1 MPSLTGVWRLISGS
15 SASSASSS
23 RSRSIPS
30 VSRTAIQ
37 SAHQEATHGSTL
49 GVLTLSAI
57 GVVYGDIGTSPL
69 YALRECFHGQH
80 GVAPTHENV
89 LGVLSLIFWSLTLII
104 SIKYILFVMRADNNG
119 EGGILALLALVA
131 KSPDAKRKSRA
142 SLIALGLFGAAL
154 LYGDGMITPA
164 ISVLG
169 AVEGLG
175 IVTHIVEP
183 YIVPITLVILVA
195 LFMIQSR
202 GTTRVGMLFGPVMV
216 AWFITIAVLGLTW
229 IVKEPRVLSAFNP
242 WHAVTFFRANG
253 WHGFV
258 VLGAVFLVVT
268 GGEALYADM
277 GHFGPKPIRLAWF
290 SIVLPALFLNYLG
303 QGAMLLLNPAAASS
317 PFYLMAPR
325 WALLALVVLA
335 TFAAIIASQA
345 LISGAFSLTRQ
356 AIQLG
361 YSPRLDIEYT
371 SEHHQGQIYIS
382 QVNWALM
389 FCTLGLVLG
398 FRSSSALAAAYG
410 IAVTLT
416 MLITT
421 MLAYLVARGAWGVRR
436 VVAGS
441 IALFFFL
448 IELSFFGANLLKV
461 AHGGWF
467 PLVVGAVVYT
477 ILSTWK
483 RGRALLASRMREKLY
498 PFDQFLQDI
507 ETFPPQRVTGTAV
520 FMTSNLTGTPPT
532 LLHNLQHNKVL
543 HERVILLTVVTSDT
557 PYVAPEKRT
566 QVEVLG
572 HGFYRLTVRYGFMEE
587 PDVPEALSQASTH
600 GFKVDLNDTTF
611 FLGLETLLATRRP
624 GLPLWRERLFVLIAR
639 NAVRANAFFKIP
651 PERVVELG
659 MQVEL

>member
-1 MPSLTGVWRLISGS
+1 MNRRTPNPEHTSGL
-15 SASSASSS
+15 
-23 RSRSIPS
+23 
-30 VSRTAIQ
+30 
-37 SAHQEATHGSTL
+37 GLLTL
-49 GVLTLSAI
+49 GAI

-69 YALRECFHGQH
+69 YSLRECFHGEH
-80 GVAPTHENV
+80 GVAATHDNV

-104 SIKYILFVMRADNNG
+104 SVKYILFVMRADNNG

-131 KSPDAKRKSRA
+131 QGPDAKRKSRA
-142 SLIALGLFGAAL
+142 MLIALGLFGAAL

-164 ISVLG
+164 ISVLS
-169 AVEGLG
+169 AVEGLEV
-175 IVTHIVEP
+175 VTHIFEP
-183 YIVPITLVILVA
+183 YIVPITLVILVV

-202 GTTRVGMLFGPVMV
+202 GTTRVGMLFGPVMIV
-216 AWFITIAVLGLTW
+216 WFVTIAVLGLTW
-229 IVKEPRVLSAFNP
+229 VVREPRVLTAFNP
-242 WHAVTFFRANG
+242 MHGLSFFVANG

-303 QGAMLLLNPAAASS
+303 QGAMILLDPAAASS
-317 PFYLMAPR
+317 PFFLMAPR
-325 WALLALVVLA
+325 WGLLPLVILA
-335 TFAAIIASQA
+335 TAAAIIASQA

-361 YSPRLDIEYT
+361 YSPRLEILYT
-371 SEHHQGQIYIS
+371 SAHHQGQIYVP

-389 FCTLGLVLG
+389 FATLGLVIG

-410 IAVTLT
+410 IAVSLT

-436 VVAGS
+436 PVAGS

-448 IELSFFGANLLKV
+448 IELGFFGANLTKV
-461 AHGGWF
+461 LHGGWF
-467 PLVVGAVVYT
+467 PLVVGTVVYT
-477 ILSTWK
+477 LLSTWK
-483 RGRALLASRMREKLY
+483 AGRALLAQRMRERLY
-498 PFDQFLQDI
+498 PFDKFLQDI
-507 ETFPPQRVTGTAV
+507 EAYPPQRVSGTAI
-520 FMTSNLTGTPPT
+520 FMTSNLQGTPPT

-543 HERVILLTVVTSDT
+543 HERVVLLTVTTSDVPHVSGDNRAT
-557 PYVAPEKRT
+557 VDP
-566 QVEVLG
+566 LG
-572 HGFYRLTVRYGFMEE
+572 HGFYRVTLRYGFMEE
-587 PDVPEALSQASTH
+587 PNVPEALEEASAR
-600 GFKVDLNDTTF
+600 GFPLDLNETTF
-611 FLGLETLLATRRP
+611 FLGIETLLATRRP

-639 NAVRANAFFKIP
+639 NAMRANAFFKIP

>member
-1 MPSLTGVWRLISGS
+1 LSSPSTSRVAPQTRRIPHPEHTSG
-15 SASSASSS
+15 
-23 RSRSIPS
+23 
-30 VSRTAIQ
+30 
-37 SAHQEATHGSTL
+37 L
-49 GVLTLSAI
+49 GVLTLGAI

-69 YALRECFHGQH
+69 YSLRECFHGQH
-80 GVAPTHENV
+80 GVAATHDNV

-104 SIKYILFVMRADNNG
+104 SVKYILFVMRADNNG

-131 KSPDAKRKSRA
+131 QGPDAKRKSRA
-142 SLIALGLFGAAL
+142 MLIALGLFGAAL

-164 ISVLG
+164 ISVLS
-169 AVEGLG
+169 AVEGLEV
-175 IVTHIVEP
+175 VTHIFEP
-183 YIVPITLVILVA
+183 YIVPITLAILVF

-216 AWFITIAVLGLTW
+216 VWFATIAVLGLSW
-229 IVKEPRVLSAFNP
+229 VVREPRVLAAFNP
-242 WHAVTFFRANG
+242 VHGMTFFQANG

-303 QGAMLLLNPAAASS
+303 QGAMILLDPAKAAS
-317 PFYLMAPR
+317 PFYFMAPR
-325 WALLALVVLA
+325 WGLLPLVILA
-335 TFAAIIASQA
+335 TAAAIIASQA

-361 YSPRLDIEYT
+361 YSPRLEILYT
-371 SEHHQGQIYIS
+371 SAHHQGQIYVP

-389 FCTLGLVLG
+389 FATLGLVVG
-398 FRSSSALAAAYG
+398 FQSSSALAAAYG
-410 IAVTLT
+410 IAVSLT

-436 VVAGS
+436 PVAGS

-448 IELSFFGANLLKV
+448 IEFAFFGANLTKV

-467 PLVVGAVVYT
+467 PLVVGIIVYT
-477 ILSTWK
+477 VLSTWK
-483 RGRALLASRMREKLY
+483 AGRALLAQRMRERLY

-507 ETFPPQRVTGTAV
+507 ETYPPQRVSGTAI
-520 FMTSNLTGTPPT
+520 FMTSNLQGTPPT

-543 HERVILLTVVTSDT
+543 HERVVLLTVTTSDVPHVRAHDRAT
-557 PYVAPEKRT
+557 VDS
-566 QVEVLG
+566 LG
-572 HGFYRLTVRYGFMEE
+572 HGFYRLTLRYGFMEE
-587 PDVPEALSQASTH
+587 PDVPDALGEASVR
-600 GFKVDLNDTTF
+600 GFPIDLNETTF
-611 FLGLETLLATRRP
+611 FLGIETLLASRRP

-639 NAVRANAFFKIP
+639 NAMRANAFFKIP

>member
-1 MPSLTGVWRLISGS
+1 LSSPSTSRVAPQTRRIPHPEHTSG
-15 SASSASSS
+15 
-23 RSRSIPS
+23 
-30 VSRTAIQ
+30 
-37 SAHQEATHGSTL
+37 L
-49 GVLTLSAI
+49 GVLTLGAI

-69 YALRECFHGQH
+69 YSLRECFHGQH
-80 GVAPTHENV
+80 GVAATHDNV

-104 SIKYILFVMRADNNG
+104 SVKYILFVMRADNNG

-131 KSPDAKRKSRA
+131 QGPDAKRKSRA
-142 SLIALGLFGAAL
+142 MLIALGLFGAAL

-164 ISVLG
+164 ISVLS
-169 AVEGLG
+169 AVEGLEV
-175 IVTHIVEP
+175 VTHIFEP
-183 YIVPITLVILVA
+183 YIVPITLAILVF

-202 GTTRVGMLFGPVMV
+202 GTTRVGMLFGPVMIV
-216 AWFITIAVLGLTW
+216 WFATIAVLGLSW
-229 IVKEPRVLSAFNP
+229 VVREPRVLAAFNP
-242 WHAVTFFRANG
+242 VHGMTFFQANG

-303 QGAMLLLNPAAASS
+303 QGAMILLDPAKAAS
-317 PFYLMAPR
+317 PFYFMAPR
-325 WALLALVVLA
+325 WGLLPLVILA
-335 TFAAIIASQA
+335 TAAAIIASQA

-361 YSPRLDIEYT
+361 YSPRLEILYT
-371 SEHHQGQIYIS
+371 SAHHQGQIYVP

-389 FCTLGLVLG
+389 FATLGLVVG
-398 FRSSSALAAAYG
+398 FQSSSALAAAYG
-410 IAVTLT
+410 IAVSLT

-436 VVAGS
+436 PVAGS

-448 IELSFFGANLLKV
+448 IEFAFFGANLTKV

-467 PLVVGAVVYT
+467 PLVVGIIVYT
-477 ILSTWK
+477 VLSTWK
-483 RGRALLASRMREKLY
+483 AGRALLAQRMRERLY

-507 ETFPPQRVTGTAV
+507 ETYPPQRVSGTAI
-520 FMTSNLTGTPPT
+520 FMTSNLQGTPPT

-543 HERVILLTVVTSDT
+543 HERVVLLTVTTSDVPHVRAHDRAT
-557 PYVAPEKRT
+557 VDS
-566 QVEVLG
+566 LG
-572 HGFYRLTVRYGFMEE
+572 HGFYRLTLRYGFMEE
-587 PDVPEALSQASTH
+587 PDVPDALGEASVR
-600 GFKVDLNDTTF
+600 GFPIDLNETTF
-611 FLGLETLLATRRP
+611 FLGIETLLASRRP

-639 NAVRANAFFKIP
+639 NAMRANAFFKIP

>member
-15 SASSASSS
+15 SASSGSTS
-23 RSRSIPS
+23 RPRSNPS
-30 VSRTAIQ
+30 VSRTAVH
-37 SAHQEATHGSTL
+37 SADHKATHGSTL
-49 GVLTLSAI
+49 PVLTLSAI

-80 GVAPTHENV
+80 GVAPTPENV

-242 WHAVTFFRANG
+242 LHAATFFRANG

-498 PFDQFLQDI
+498 PFDRFLQDI

-557 PYVAPEKRT
+557 PYVAPDQRT

>member
-1 MPSLTGVWRLISGS
+1 MPSFTGVWRLLSGNFS
-15 SASSASSS
+15 SSSS
-23 RSRSIPS
+23 RSSPS
-30 VSRTAIQ
+30 VARAAGQAGQTAHAEHA
-37 SAHQEATHGSTL
+37 SSLGLLTL
-49 GVLTLSAI
+49 GAI

-69 YALRECFHGQH
+69 YALRECFHGEH
-80 GVAPTHENV
+80 GVPPTHENV

-131 KSPDAKRKSRA
+131 QSPDAKKKSRA

-164 ISVLG
+164 ITVLG
-169 AVEGLG
+169 GVEGLD
-175 IVTHIVEP
+175 IVTHIFEP
-183 YIVPITLVILVA
+183 YIVPITLVILVV

-202 GTTRVGMLFGPVMV
+202 GTTHVGMLFGPVMV
-216 AWFITIAVLGLTW
+216 VWFVTIAILGLTW
-229 IVKEPRVLSAFNP
+229 IVKEPGVLAAFNP
-242 WHAVTFFRANG
+242 AHAVTFFEANG

-277 GHFGPKPIRLAWF
+277 GHFGRKPIQLAWF
-290 SIVLPALFLNYLG
+290 SLVLPALFLNYLG
-303 QGAMLLLNPAAASS
+303 QGAMILLNPEAAAS

-335 TFAAIIASQA
+335 TLAAIIASQA

-361 YSPRLDIEYT
+361 YSPRLEIAYT
-371 SEHHQGQIYIS
+371 SAHHQGQIYIP

-389 FCTLGLVLG
+389 FATLGLVVG

-436 VVAGS
+436 VIAGS

-448 IELSFFGANLLKV
+448 IEFSFFGANLLKV
-461 AHGGWF
+461 MHGGWF

-498 PFDQFLQDI
+498 PFDRFLQDI
-507 ETFPPQRVTGTAV
+507 EAFPPQRVTGTAV
-520 FMTSNLTGTPPT
+520 FMTSNLQGTPPT

-543 HERVILLTVVTSDT
+543 HERVILLTVVTSDI
-557 PYVAPEKRT
+557 PYVAQNKRT
-566 QVEVLG
+566 EVEPLG

-587 PDVPEALSQASTH
+587 PDVPDALAQASAQ
-600 GFKVDLNDTTF
+600 GFKIDLNETTF

>member
-1 MPSLTGVWRLISGS
+1 M
-15 SASSASSS
+15 
-23 RSRSIPS
+23 
-30 VSRTAIQ
+30 
-37 SAHQEATHGSTL
+37 
-49 GVLTLSAI
+49 
-57 GVVYGDIGTSPL
+57 VYGDIGTSPL
-69 YALRECFHGQH
+69 YSLRECFHGEH
-80 GVAPTHENV
+80 GVAATHDNV
-89 LGVLSLIFWSLTLII
+89 LGVLSLIFWSLMLII
-104 SIKYILFVMRADNNG
+104 SVKYILFVMRADNKG
-119 EGGILALLALVA
+119 EGGILALLALIA
-131 KSPDAKRKSRA
+131 QGPDAKRKSRA
-142 SLIALGLFGAAL
+142 RLIALGLFGAAL

-164 ISVLG
+164 ISVLS
-169 AVEGLG
+169 AVEGLEV
-175 IVTHIVEP
+175 VTHIFEP
-183 YIVPITLVILVA
+183 YIVPITLVILVI

-216 AWFITIAVLGLTW
+216 VWFVTIAVLGISW
-229 IVKEPRVLSAFNP
+229 VVREPRVLAAFNP
-242 WHAVTFFRANG
+242 FHGLTFFQANG

-303 QGAMLLLNPAAASS
+303 QGAMILLDPAAASS

-325 WALLALVVLA
+325 WALLPLVVLA
-335 TFAAIIASQA
+335 TAAAIIASQA

-361 YSPRLDIEYT
+361 YSPRLEISYT
-371 SEHHQGQIYIS
+371 SAHHQGQIYVP

-389 FCTLGLVLG
+389 VATLGLVVG

-410 IAVTLT
+410 IAVSLT

-436 VVAGS
+436 PVAGS

-448 IELSFFGANLLKV
+448 IELAFFGANLTKV

-467 PLVVGAVVYT
+467 PLVVGIIVYT
-477 ILSTWK
+477 VLSTWK
-483 RGRALLASRMREKLY
+483 AGRALLAQRMRERLY
-498 PFDQFLQDI
+498 PFDRFLQDI
-507 ETFPPQRVTGTAV
+507 EAYPPQRVSGTAI
-520 FMTSNLTGTPPT
+520 FMTSNLQGTPPT

-543 HERVILLTVVTSDT
+543 HERVVLLTVTTSDV
-557 PYVAPEKRT
+557 PHVSADDRT
-566 QVEVLG
+566 TVDALG
-572 HGFYRLTVRYGFMEE
+572 HGFYRLTLRYGFMEE
-587 PDVPEALSQASTH
+587 PDVPDALAEASAR
-600 GFKVDLNDTTF
+600 GFLMDLNETTF
-611 FLGLETLLATRRP
+611 FLGVETLLATRRP

-639 NAVRANAFFKIP
+639 NALRANAFFKIP

>member
-15 SASSASSS
+15 SASRSSKT
-23 RSRSIPS
+23 RPVPS
-30 VSRTAIQ
+30 VSR
-37 SAHQEATHGSTL
+37 SAAHASDQETTHTSSL
-49 GVLTLSAI
+49 GILTLSAI

-69 YALRECFHGQH
+69 YALRECFHGEH
-80 GVAPTHENV
+80 GVAPTHDNV

-131 KSPDAKRKSRA
+131 KGPDAKRKSRA

-164 ISVLG
+164 ITVLG
-169 AVEGLG
+169 GVEGLEV
-175 IVTHIVEP
+175 VTHIFQP
-183 YIVPITLVILVA
+183 YIVPITLVILVI

-202 GTTRVGMLFGPVMV
+202 GTTSVGILFGPVMIV
-216 AWFITIAVLGLTW
+216 WFVTIAILGVNW
-229 IVKEPRVLSAFNP
+229 IVKEPGVLAAFNP
-242 WHAVTFFRANG
+242 LHAMTFFEANG

-258 VLGAVFLVVT
+258 VLGSVFLVVT

-277 GHFGPKPIRLAWF
+277 GHFGPKPIRIAWF

-303 QGAMLLLNPAAASS
+303 QGAMILLNPGAASS

-325 WALLALVVLA
+325 WTLLGLVVLA
-335 TFAAIIASQA
+335 TMAAIIASQA

-361 YSPRLDIEYT
+361 YSPRLEILYT
-371 SEHHQGQIYIS
+371 SAHHQGQIYIP
-382 QVNWALM
+382 QVNWTLM

-441 IALFFFL
+441 VALFFFL

-477 ILSTWK
+477 VLSTWK

-498 PFDQFLQDI
+498 PFNQFLQDI
-507 ETFPPQRVTGTAV
+507 EAYPPQRVTGTAV

-543 HERVILLTVVTSDT
+543 HDRVILLTVVTSDI
-557 PYVAPEKRT
+557 PYVGPNKRT
-566 QVEVLG
+566 EVEPLG

-587 PDVPEALSQASTH
+587 PDVPDALGQASAQ
-600 GFKVDLNDTTF
+600 GFKIDLNETTF

>member
-1 MPSLTGVWRLISGS
+1 M
-15 SASSASSS
+15 SASPSSPRQAGES
-23 RSRSIPS
+23 SHP
-30 VSRTAIQ
+30 
-37 SAHQEATHGSTL
+37 ATSL
-49 GVLTLSAI
+49 GVLTLGAL

-80 GVAPTHENV
+80 GVAPTHDNV

-131 KSPDAKRKSRA
+131 QSPGARRKSRA
-142 SLIALGLFGAAL
+142 SLIALGLSGAAL

-169 AVEGLG
+169 AVEGLR
-175 IVTHIVEP
+175 VATHIFEP
-183 YIVPITLVILVA
+183 YIVPITLGILVT

-202 GTTRVGMLFGPVMV
+202 GTARVGMLFGPVMV
-216 AWFITIAVLGLTW
+216 VWFVTIAVLGVTW
-229 IVKEPRVLSAFNP
+229 IVREPRVLTAFNP
-242 WHAVTFFRANG
+242 MHGVSFFFANG
-253 WHGFV
+253 WPGFV

-277 GHFGPKPIRLAWF
+277 GHFGRRPIRLAWF
-290 SIVLPALFLNYLG
+290 SMVLPALFLNYLG
-303 QGAMLLLNPAAASS
+303 QGAMLLLDPTTAVS
-317 PFYLMAPR
+317 PFYLTAPR
-325 WALLALVVLA
+325 WLLYPLVVLA
-335 TFAAIIASQA
+335 TMAAIIASQA

-361 YSPRLDIEYT
+361 YSPRLDIAYT
-371 SEHHQGQIYIS
+371 SAHQQGQIYIP

-389 FCTLGLVLG
+389 VATLGLVVG

-421 MLAYLVARGAWGVRR
+421 MLAYLVARAAWGVRR
-436 VVAGS
+436 PVAGS
-441 IALFFFL
+441 LALFFFL
-448 IELSFFGANLLKV
+448 IEFAFFGANLTKV

-467 PLVVGAVVYT
+467 PLVVGAVIYT
-477 ILSTWK
+477 VLSTWK
-483 RGRALLASRMREKLY
+483 RGRALLAERMRERLY
-498 PFDQFLQDI
+498 PFDRFMNDI
-507 ETFPPQRVTGTAV
+507 EAYPPQRVTGTAI
-520 FMTSNLTGTPPT
+520 FMTSNLQGTPPT

-543 HERVILLTVVTSDT
+543 HERVVLLTVVTSDV
-557 PYVAPEKRT
+557 PHVPPENRT
-566 QVEVLG
+566 QVDDLG
-572 HGFYRLTVRYGFMEE
+572 QGFYRLTLRYGFMEE
-587 PDVPEALSQASTH
+587 PDVPEALSEAAKR
-600 GFKVDLNDTTF
+600 GFPIDLAETTF
-611 FLGLETLLATRRP
+611 FLGVETLLATRRP

-639 NAVRANAFFKIP
+639 NALRANAFFKIP

>member
-15 SASSASSS
+15 SASSSPKTRPIS
-23 RSRSIPS
+23 S
-30 VSRTAIQ
+30 VSRSAAS
-37 SAHQEATHGSTL
+37 SAHQETTHTASL
-49 GVLTLSAI
+49 GLLTLSAI

-80 GVAPTHENV
+80 GVAATPDNV

-164 ISVLG
+164 ITVLG
-169 AVEGLG
+169 GVEGLEV
-175 IVTHIVEP
+175 VTHIFEP
-183 YIVPITLVILVA
+183 YIVPITLVILVF

-202 GTTRVGMLFGPVMV
+202 GTTNVGMLFGPVMIV
-216 AWFITIAVLGLTW
+216 WFVTIAILGVSW
-229 IVKEPRVLSAFNP
+229 IVKEPRVLAAFNP
-242 WHAVTFFRANG
+242 LHGATFFEANG

-303 QGAMLLLNPAAASS
+303 QGAMILLNPAAASS

-335 TFAAIIASQA
+335 TMAAIIASQA

-361 YSPRLDIEYT
+361 YSPRLEILYT
-371 SEHHQGQIYIS
+371 SAHHQGQIYIP
-382 QVNWALM
+382 QVNWTLM

-448 IELSFFGANLLKV
+448 IEFSFFGANLLKV

-477 ILSTWK
+477 VLSTWK
-483 RGRALLASRMREKLY
+483 RGRALLASRMRERLY
-498 PFDQFLQDI
+498 PFDQFLRDI
-507 ETFPPQRVTGTAV
+507 EAYPPQRVTGTAV

-543 HERVILLTVVTSDT
+543 HDRVILLTVVTSDI
-557 PYVAPEKRT
+557 PYVAPNKRT
-566 QVEVLG
+566 EVEALG

-587 PDVPEALSQASTH
+587 PDVPDALGQASTQ
-600 GFKVDLNDTTF
+600 GFKIDLNETTF

>member
-15 SASSASSS
+15 SASSTS
-23 RSRSIPS
+23 RPQPIPS
-30 VSRTAIQ
+30 VSRTAVQ
-37 SAHQEATHGSTL
+37 SPDQEKTHGSSLAILTL
-49 GVLTLSAI
+49 GAI

-80 GVAPTHENV
+80 SVPPTHENV

-164 ISVLG
+164 ITVLG
-169 AVEGLG
+169 GVEGLDV
-175 IVTHIVEP
+175 VTHIFEP
-183 YIVPITLVILVA
+183 YIVPITLVILVI

-202 GTTRVGMLFGPVMV
+202 GTARVGMLFGPVMIV
-216 AWFITIAVLGLTW
+216 WFVTIAILGLTW
-229 IVKEPRVLSAFNP
+229 IVKEPRVLAAFNP
-242 WHAVTFFRANG
+242 LHAVTFFEANG

-303 QGAMLLLNPAAASS
+303 QGAMILLNPAAASS

-325 WALLALVVLA
+325 WGLLALVVLA

-361 YSPRLDIEYT
+361 YSPRLEIAYT
-371 SEHHQGQIYIS
+371 SEHHQGQIYIP
-382 QVNWALM
+382 QVNWTLM
-389 FCTLGLVLG
+389 FCTLGLVVG

-448 IELSFFGANLLKV
+448 IEFSFFGANLLKV

-498 PFDQFLQDI
+498 PFDQFLSDI
-507 ETFPPQRVTGTAV
+507 EAYPPQRVTGTAV

-543 HERVILLTVVTSDT
+543 HERVILLTVVTSDV
-557 PYVAPEKRT
+557 PYVATNTRT
-566 QVEVLG
+566 EVEPLG
-572 HGFYRLTVRYGFMEE
+572 HGFFRLTVRYGFMEE
-587 PDVPEALSQASTH
+587 PDVPDALAHASRQ
-600 GFKVDLNDTTF
+600 GFKIDLNETTF

-639 NAVRANAFFKIP
+639 NAVRATAFFRLP

-659 MQVEL
+659 VQVEM

>member
-1 MPSLTGVWRLISGS
+1 V
-15 SASSASSS
+15 A
-23 RSRSIPS
+23 
-30 VSRTAIQ
+30 
-37 SAHQEATHGSTL
+37 ATH
-49 GVLTLSAI
+49 
-57 GVVYGDIGTSPL
+57 D
-69 YALRECFHGQH
+69 
-80 GVAPTHENV
+80 NV

-131 KSPDAKRKSRA
+131 QAPDAKRKSRA
-142 SLIALGLFGAAL
+142 MLIALGLFGAAL

-169 AVEGLG
+169 AVEGLE
-175 IVTHIVEP
+175 IATHIFEP
-183 YIVPITLVILVA
+183 YIVPITLVILVS

-202 GTTRVGMLFGPVMV
+202 GTTHVGMLFGPVMV
-216 AWFITIAVLGLTW
+216 VWFITIGFLGLTW
-229 IVKEPRVLSAFNP
+229 IVREPRVLTAFNP
-242 WHAVTFFRANG
+242 IHGLSFFLANG

-277 GHFGPKPIRLAWF
+277 GHFGRKPIRLAWF

-303 QGAMLLLNPAAASS
+303 QGAMILLDPAAASS
-317 PFYLMAPR
+317 PFYFMAPR
-325 WALLALVVLA
+325 WGLLPLVVLA
-335 TFAAIIASQA
+335 TMAAIIASQA

-361 YSPRLDIEYT
+361 YSPRLDIAYT
-371 SEHHQGQIYIS
+371 SAHHQGQIYVP

-389 FCTLGLVLG
+389 IATLGLVLG

-436 VVAGS
+436 PVAGS

-448 IELSFFGANLLKV
+448 IELAFFGANLTKV

-467 PLVVGAVVYT
+467 PLIVGALIYT
-477 ILSTWK
+477 VLSTWK
-483 RGRALLASRMREKLY
+483 AGRKLLAERMRERLY
-498 PFDQFLQDI
+498 PFDRFLQDI
-507 ETFPPQRVTGTAV
+507 EAYPPQRVTGTAI
-520 FMTSNLTGTPPT
+520 FMTSNLQGTPPT

-543 HERVILLTVVTSDT
+543 HERVILLTVVTSDI
-557 PYVAPEKRT
+557 PHVSSDRRAE
-566 QVEVLG
+566 VEPLG
-572 HGFYRLTVRYGFMEE
+572 HGFYRLTLRYGFMEE
-587 PDVPEALSQASTH
+587 PDVPEALGQASAR
-600 GFKVDLNDTTF
+600 GFPVDLADTTF
-611 FLGLETLLATRRP
+611 FLGVETLLATRRP

>member
-1 MPSLTGVWRLISGS
+1 MPSLTGVWRLLSGS
-15 SASSASSS
+15 SSALSSS
-23 RSRSIPS
+23 SSNSRSA
-30 VSRTAIQ
+30 VQ
-37 SAHQEATHGSTL
+37 SSHAAHPEHASGLALLTL
-49 GVLTLSAI
+49 GAI

-69 YALRECFHGQH
+69 YALRECFHGIH
-80 GVAPTHENV
+80 GVAATHDNV

-142 SLIALGLFGAAL
+142 MLVALGLFGAAL

-169 AVEGLG
+169 AVEGLE
-175 IVTHIVEP
+175 VATHIFEP
-183 YIVPITLVILVA
+183 YIVPITLVILVG
-195 LFMIQSR
+195 LFMIQSH
-202 GTTRVGMLFGPVMV
+202 GTARVGLLFGPVMV
-216 AWFITIAVLGLTW
+216 VWFVTIAILGVIWVVREPSVL
-229 IVKEPRVLSAFNP
+229 RAFNP
-242 WHAVTFFRANG
+242 LHALTFFRANG

-277 GHFGPKPIRLAWF
+277 GHFGRKPIRLAWF
-290 SIVLPALFLNYLG
+290 TIVLPALFLNYLG
-303 QGAMLLLNPAAASS
+303 QGAMILIDPATASS

-325 WALLALVVLA
+325 WGLYPLVVLA
-335 TFAAIIASQA
+335 MMAAIIASQA

-361 YSPRLDIEYT
+361 YSPRLDIQYT
-371 SEHHQGQIYIS
+371 SSQHQGQIYIP
-382 QVNWALM
+382 QVNWGLM
-389 FCTLGLVLG
+389 FATLGLVLG
-398 FRSSSALAAAYG
+398 FRTSSALAAAYG
-410 IAVTLT
+410 MAVTLT

-421 MLAYLVARGAWGVRR
+421 MLAYLVARGAWGVPRA
-436 VVAGS
+436 VAGS
-441 IALFFFL
+441 LALFFL
-448 IELSFFGANLLKV
+448 VIEFAFFGANLTKI

-467 PLVVGAVVYT
+467 PLVIGAIVYT
-477 ILSTWK
+477 GLSTWK
-483 RGRALLASRMREKLY
+483 RGRALLAERMRERLY
-498 PFDQFLQDI
+498 PFDRFMHDI
-507 ETFPPQRVTGTAV
+507 EAYPPLRVTGTAI
-520 FMTSNLTGTPPT
+520 FMTSNLQGTPPT

-543 HERVILLTVVTSDT
+543 HERVILLTVVTNDIPHVT
-557 PYVAPEKRT
+557 PEDRT
-566 QVEVLG
+566 KVEPLG
-572 HGFYRLTVRYGFMEE
+572 QGFYRLTLRYGFMEE
-587 PDVPEALSQASTH
+587 PDVPDALREASER
-600 GFKVDLNDTTF
+600 GFPIDLADTTF
-611 FLGLETLLATRRP
+611 FLGVETLLATRRP

>member
-1 MPSLTGVWRLISGS
+1 MPSLPGVWRLISGGS
-15 SASSASSS
+15 SASSNPRPIAPVS
-23 RSRSIPS
+23 RSAAQAAPHD
-30 VSRTAIQ
+30 A
-37 SAHQEATHGSTL
+37 AHGSRL
-49 GVLTLSAI
+49 GVLTLGAL

-69 YALRECFHGQH
+69 YSLRECFHGQH
-80 GVAPTHENV
+80 GVPPTHENV

-164 ISVLG
+164 ITVLG
-169 AVEGLG
+169 GVEGLE
-175 IVTHIVEP
+175 IVTHIFEP
-183 YIVPITLVILVA
+183 YIVPITLVILVF

-202 GTTRVGMLFGPVMV
+202 GTTRVGLLFGPVMV
-216 AWFITIAVLGLTW
+216 VWFITIAVLGVIW
-229 IVKEPRVLSAFNP
+229 IVKEPRVLAAFNP
-242 WHAVTFFRANG
+242 WHGVTFFEANG

-277 GHFGPKPIRLAWF
+277 GHFGAKPIRIAWF
-290 SIVLPALFLNYLG
+290 SIVLPSLFLNYLG
-303 QGAMLLLNPAAASS
+303 QGAMILLNPSAASS

-325 WALLALVVLA
+325 WALLGLVILA
-335 TFAAIIASQA
+335 TLAAIIASQA

-361 YSPRLDIEYT
+361 YSPRLDIAYT
-371 SEHHQGQIYIS
+371 SAHHQGQIYIS

-389 FCTLGLVLG
+389 FATLGLVLG
-398 FRSSSALAAAYG
+398 FQSSSALAAAYG

-448 IELSFFGANLLKV
+448 IEFSFFGANLLKV

-498 PFDQFLQDI
+498 PFDRFLQDI
-507 ETFPPQRVTGTAV
+507 EAYPPQRVSGTAV
-520 FMTSNLTGTPPT
+520 FMTSNLQGTPPT

-543 HERVILLTVVTSDT
+543 HDRVILLTVVTSET
-557 PYVAPEKRT
+557 PYVPEDKRT
-566 QVEVLG
+566 EVQSLG

-587 PDVPEALSQASTH
+587 PDVPDALQRASAH

-624 GLPLWRERLFVLIAR
+624 GLPLWRERLFVLISR
-639 NAVRANAFFKIP
+639 NALRANAFFKIP

>member
-1 MPSLTGVWRLISGS
+1 MPSLPGVWRLLFGNASTS
-15 SASSASSS
+15 SAPTSSS
-23 RSRSIPS
+23 SPR
-30 VSRTAIQ
+30 A
-37 SAHQEATHGSTL
+37 AGEARQRVEPKEHAGTL
-49 GVLTLSAI
+49 GLLTLSAI

-69 YALRECFHGQH
+69 YALRECFHGEH
-80 GVAPTHENV
+80 GVPATPENV

-131 KSPDAKRKSRA
+131 QSPDAKRKSRA

-169 AVEGLG
+169 AVEGLE
-175 IVTHIVEP
+175 IVTHIFEP
-183 YIVPITLVILVA
+183 YIVPITLVILIA
-195 LFMIQSR
+195 LFMIQAR
-202 GTTRVGMLFGPVMV
+202 GTTHVGMLFGPVMV
-216 AWFITIAVLGLTW
+216 LWFITIGLLGVTW
-229 IVKEPRVLSAFNP
+229 VVREPRVLTAFNP
-242 WHAVTFFRANG
+242 LHALTFFEGNG

-277 GHFGPKPIRLAWF
+277 GHFGRKPIRLAWF

-303 QGAMLLLNPAAASS
+303 QGAMILLNPAASSS
-317 PFYLMAPR
+317 PFFLMAPR
-325 WALLALVVLA
+325 WGLLALVILA
-335 TFAAIIASQA
+335 TLAAIIASQA

-361 YSPRLDIEYT
+361 YSPRLAIDYT
-371 SEHHQGQIYIS
+371 SEHHQGQIYIP

-389 FCTLGLVLG
+389 IATLGLVVG

-421 MLAYLVARGAWGVRR
+421 MLAYLVARGAWGVGR

-448 IELSFFGANLLKV
+448 IEFSFFGANLLKV
-461 AHGGWF
+461 THGGWF
-467 PLVVGAVVYT
+467 PLVVGAVIYT

-483 RGRALLASRMREKLY
+483 QGRALLASRMREKLY
-498 PFDQFLQDI
+498 PFDRFLQDI
-507 ETFPPQRVTGTAV
+507 EAYPPQRVTGTAV

-543 HERVILLTVVTSDT
+543 HDRVILLTVVTSDI
-557 PYVAPEKRT
+557 PYVAPNNRT
-566 QVEVLG
+566 EVEALG

-587 PDVPEALSQASTH
+587 PDVPDALAQASAQ
-600 GFKVDLNDTTF
+600 GFQIDLNETTF

>member
-1 MPSLTGVWRLISGS
+1 MPSLTGVWRLLSGNS
-15 SASSASSS
+15 STSSS
-23 RSRSIPS
+23 PPAPLASRAANQA
-30 VSRTAIQ
+30 RTAADPEH
-37 SAHQEATHGSTL
+37 SSGLALLTL
-49 GVLTLSAI
+49 GAI

-69 YALRECFHGQH
+69 YALRECFHGEH
-80 GVAPTHENV
+80 GVAATPGNV

-104 SIKYILFVMRADNNG
+104 SIKYILFVMRADNDG

-131 KSPDAKRKSRA
+131 KSPEAKRRSRA

-169 AVEGLG
+169 AVEGLD
-175 IVTHIVEP
+175 VATHIFEP
-183 YIVPITLVILVA
+183 YIVPITLVVLIG

-202 GTTRVGMLFGPVMV
+202 GTRRVGMLFGPVMV
-216 AWFITIAVLGLTW
+216 VWFVTIGVLGLTW
-229 IVKEPRVLSAFNP
+229 IRREPRVLAAFNP
-242 WHAVTFFRANG
+242 LHAVTFFHENG

-277 GHFGPKPIRLAWF
+277 GHFGRKPIRLAWF

-303 QGAMLLLNPAAASS
+303 QGAMILLNPSASSS

-325 WALLALVVLA
+325 WGLLPLVALA
-335 TFAAIIASQA
+335 TMAAIIASQA

-361 YSPRLDIEYT
+361 YSPRLDIAYT
-371 SEHHQGQIYIS
+371 SAHHQGQIYIS
-382 QVNWALM
+382 QVNWTLM
-389 FCTLGLVLG
+389 IATLGLVLG

-436 VVAGS
+436 AVAGS

-448 IELSFFGANLLKV
+448 IEFSFFGANLLKV

-477 ILSTWK
+477 VLSTWK

-498 PFDQFLQDI
+498 PFDRFLQDI
-507 ETFPPQRVTGTAV
+507 EAFPPQRVTGTAI
-520 FMTSNLTGTPPT
+520 FMTSNLQGTPPT

-543 HERVILLTVVTSDT
+543 HERVILLTVVTSDV
-557 PYVAPEKRT
+557 PYVPRDKRT
-566 QVEVLG
+566 ELESLG
-572 HGFYRLTVRYGFMEE
+572 HGFYRLTLRYGFMEE
-587 PDVPEALSQASTH
+587 PDVPDALIQASTK
-600 GFKVDLNDTTF
+600 GFKIDLNDTTF
-611 FLGLETLLATRRP
+611 FLGLETLLATGRP
-624 GLPLWRERLFVLIAR
+624 GLPLWRERLFVLISR

>member
-1 MPSLTGVWRLISGS
+1 
-15 SASSASSS
+15 
-23 RSRSIPS
+23 
-30 VSRTAIQ
+30 
-37 SAHQEATHGSTL
+37 
-49 GVLTLSAI
+49 
-57 GVVYGDIGTSPL
+57 VYGDIGTSPL
-69 YALRECFHGQH
+69 YSLRECFHGQH
-80 GVAPTHENV
+80 SVAATHDNV

-104 SIKYILFVMRADNNG
+104 SVKYILFVMRADNNG

-131 KSPDAKRKSRA
+131 QGPDAKRKSRA
-142 SLIALGLFGAAL
+142 MLIALGLFGAAL

-164 ISVLG
+164 ISVLS
-169 AVEGLG
+169 AVEGLEV
-175 IVTHIVEP
+175 VTHIFEP
-183 YIVPITLVILVA
+183 YIVPITLAILVV

-216 AWFITIAVLGLTW
+216 VWFATIAILGFSW
-229 IVKEPRVLSAFNP
+229 VIREPRVLAAFNP
-242 WHAVTFFRANG
+242 LHGATFFYANG

-258 VLGAVFLVVT
+258 VLGAVFLVMT

-303 QGAMLLLNPAAASS
+303 QGAMLLLDPSKAAS
-317 PFYLMAPR
+317 PFFFMAPR
-325 WALLALVVLA
+325 WGLLPLVVLA
-335 TFAAIIASQA
+335 TAAAIIASQA

-361 YSPRLDIEYT
+361 YSPRLEVLYT
-371 SEHHQGQIYIS
+371 SAHHQGQIYVP
-382 QVNWALM
+382 QVNWTLM
-389 FCTLGLVLG
+389 FATLGLVVG
-398 FRSSSALAAAYG
+398 FQSSSALAAAYG
-410 IAVTLT
+410 IAVSLT

-448 IELSFFGANLLKV
+448 IECAFFGANLTKV

-467 PLVVGAVVYT
+467 PLVVGVIVYT
-477 ILSTWK
+477 VLSTWK
-483 RGRALLASRMREKLY
+483 AGRALLAQRMRERLY
-498 PFDQFLQDI
+498 PFDRFLQDI
-507 ETFPPQRVTGTAV
+507 EMYPPQRVTGTAI
-520 FMTSNLTGTPPT
+520 FMTSNLQGTPPT

-543 HERVILLTVVTSDT
+543 HERVVLLTVTTSDVPHVSAKDRAT
-557 PYVAPEKRT
+557 
-566 QVEVLG
+566 VEPLG
-572 HGFYRLTVRYGFMEE
+572 HGFYRLTLRYGFMED
-587 PDVPEALSQASTH
+587 PDVPDALSEASVR
-600 GFKVDLNDTTF
+600 GFPIDLNETTF
-611 FLGLETLLATRRP
+611 FLGIETLLATRRP

-639 NAVRANAFFKIP
+639 NAMRANAFFKIP

>member
-1 MPSLTGVWRLISGS
+1 MPSLPGVWRLISGS
-15 SASSASSS
+15 SAASSS
-23 RSRSIPS
+23 KTRPVPS
-30 VSRTAIQ
+30 VSRSAVQ
-37 SAHQEATHGSTL
+37 SANQEATHTSSLPLLTL
-49 GVLTLSAI
+49 GAI

-164 ISVLG
+164 ITVLG
-169 AVEGLG
+169 GVEGLEV
-175 IVTHIVEP
+175 VTHIFEP
-183 YIVPITLVILVA
+183 YIVPITLVILVI
-195 LFMIQSR
+195 LFTIQSR

-216 AWFITIAVLGLTW
+216 VWFVTIAILGLTW
-229 IVKEPRVLSAFNP
+229 IVKEPRVLTAFNP
-242 WHAVTFFRANG
+242 LHALTFFQANG

-303 QGAMLLLNPAAASS
+303 QGAMILLHPAAASS

-325 WALLALVVLA
+325 WGLLALVVLA

-361 YSPRLDIEYT
+361 YSPRLEIAYT
-371 SEHHQGQIYIS
+371 SEHHQGQIYVP

-389 FCTLGLVLG
+389 FATLGLVLG

-448 IELSFFGANLLKV
+448 IECSFFGANLLKV

-483 RGRALLASRMREKLY
+483 RGRALLASRMRERLY
-498 PFDQFLQDI
+498 PFDQFLHDI
-507 ETFPPQRVTGTAV
+507 EAYPPQRVTGTAV

-543 HERVILLTVVTSDT
+543 HERVILLTVVTSDI
-557 PYVAPEKRT
+557 PYVAPDKRT
-566 QVEVLG
+566 EVEALG

-587 PDVPEALSQASTH
+587 PDVPDALAQASVQ
-600 GFKVDLNDTTF
+600 GFHVDLNETTF

>member
-15 SASSASSS
+15 SASSSSS
-23 RSRSIPS
+23 QTRTVPS
-30 VSRTAIQ
+30 VSR
-37 SAHQEATHGSTL
+37 SAAQASHQDTTHPSSL
-49 GVLTLSAI
+49 ALLTLSAI

-69 YALRECFHGQH
+69 YALRECFHGEH
-80 GVAPTHENV
+80 GVAPTHDNV

-131 KSPDAKRKSRA
+131 QSPDAKRKSRA

-169 AVEGLG
+169 AVEGLET
-175 IVTHIVEP
+175 VTHIFEP
-183 YIVPITLVILVA
+183 YIVPITLVILVI

-202 GTTRVGMLFGPVMV
+202 GTTHVGMLFGPVMV
-216 AWFITIAVLGLTW
+216 VWFITIAVLGVTW
-229 IVKEPRVLSAFNP
+229 IVREPRVLAAFNP
-242 WHAVTFFRANG
+242 LHALTFFDANG

-277 GHFGPKPIRLAWF
+277 GHFGRKPIRLAWF

-303 QGAMLLLNPAAASS
+303 QGAMILLNPAAASS

-325 WALLALVVLA
+325 WGLLALVVLA
-335 TFAAIIASQA
+335 TMAAIIASQA

-361 YSPRLDIEYT
+361 YSPRLEIAYT
-371 SEHHQGQIYIS
+371 SAHHQGQIYIP
-382 QVNWALM
+382 QVNWTLM

-436 VVAGS
+436 EVAGS

-448 IELSFFGANLLKV
+448 IEFAFFGANLLKV

-467 PLVVGAVVYT
+467 PLVVGAVVYAV
-477 ILSTWK
+477 LSTWK

-498 PFDQFLQDI
+498 PFDQFLGDI
-507 ETFPPQRVTGTAV
+507 EAYPPQRVTGTAV

-532 LLHNLQHNKVL
+532 LLHNLRHNKVL
-543 HERVILLTVVTSDT
+543 HERVILLTVVTSDV
-557 PYVAPEKRT
+557 PYVAVNKRT
-566 QVEVLG
+566 EVEALG

-587 PDVPEALSQASTH
+587 PDVPDALAQASVQ
-600 GFKVDLNDTTF
+600 GFKIDLNETTF

-639 NAVRANAFFKIP
+639 NATRANAFFKIP